1 MVVTTLLGR
10 YAYIADSANLDKM
23 ATSSCS
29 VFLKRPHETGRTELC
44 IEDVREL
51 TVQELMD
58 KVAEKMNV
66 PTKEFRESDRHLK

>member
-1 MVVTTLLGR
+1 MVVTRAEVRTVSLTR
-10 YAYIADSANLDKM
+10 QIWIKM

-29 VFLKRPHETGRTELC
+29 VFLKRPHEAGRTELC
-44 IEDVREL
+44 IEDVREF

-66 PTKEFRESDRHLK
+66 PTKEFREFLF

>member
-1 MVVTTLLGR
+1 
-10 YAYIADSANLDKM
+10 M

-29 VFLKRPHETGRTELC
+29 VFLKRPHEAGRTELC

-66 PTKEFRESDRHLK
+66 PTKEFRESDHRYLWSDRHLK